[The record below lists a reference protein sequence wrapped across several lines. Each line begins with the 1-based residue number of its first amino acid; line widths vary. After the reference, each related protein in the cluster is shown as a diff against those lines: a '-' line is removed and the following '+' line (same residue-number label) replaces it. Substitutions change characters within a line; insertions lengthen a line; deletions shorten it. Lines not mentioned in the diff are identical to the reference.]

1 MPLTTPDPVMA
12 RLDRLE
18 RESRRWRRVALGSW
32 LAIAALLLL
41 GQSPPRA
48 PRPASPARTVEAE
61 RFVLRDARGRAGAML
76 GWEADDTP
84 RLVLHDPTGQPRT
97 VLAIGAGGAP
107 GLTLLDADGKTVR
120 AALVVGPDGAPGLA
134 LFDPAGKPRLAA
146 ALFHASGSARA
157 TSGREPAPAIVA
169 YDAAGVVRATF
180 GLRGADATAGLELAD
195 GRGAARAVLRVRP
208 DGAPDLTFVRQ
219 VAEAIAHHINGY
231 KVVVT
236 KSTVPT
242 GTGRMIEQILRSND
256 GDREFSVVSNPEFLR
271 EGSAIADFL
280 RPDRIVIGAS
290 DARAIEVMKEVYGPL
305 FLAETPFVITDVASA
320 ELIKYASNGF
330 LAVKISFINEIAR
343 LCELMGADVHDV
355 SRGMGLDGRIGS
367 RFLLAGPGFG
377 GSCFPKDTAAAVDL
391 ARQHGYRFRIIE
403 SAICVNAETKAR
415 MIEKIA
421 AAAGPLAGR
430 TVGVLGLSF
439 KPETD
444 DIRESPALAV
454 ISDLVAAGASVR
466 AFDPAA
472 MENARAIF
480 PDLHYATD
488 AYDCA
493 TGADVLVLT
502 TEWNEFRALDFGR
515 LAKLMRSKTVVD
527 LRNVYDPREL
537 RAAGWSYTGVG
548 RS

>member
-1 MPLTTPDPVMA
+1 MNICVVGTGYVGLVTGA
-12 RLDRLE
+12 C
-18 RESRRWRRVALGSW
+18 
-32 LAIAALLLL
+32 LADFGMTVLCVDKDEAKIAALQAGRIPIYEPGLEEIVAKN
-41 GQSPPRA
+41 Q
-48 PRPASPARTVEAE
+48 
-61 RFVLRDARGRAGAML
+61 RAG
-76 GWEADDTP
+76 
-84 RLVLHDPTGQPRT
+84 RLRFTTDLKSGIQSA
-97 VLAIGAGGAP
+97 LAIFIA
-107 GLTLLDADGKTVR
+107 
-120 AALVVGPDGAPGLA
+120 VGTPP
-134 LFDPAGKPRLAA
+134 
-146 ALFHASGSARA
+146 
-157 TSGREPAPAIVA
+157 
-169 YDAAGVVRATF
+169 
-180 GLRGADATAGLELAD
+180 
-195 GRGAARAVLRVRP
+195 RP

-219 VAEAIAHHINGY
+219 VAEAIANHMNGY

-242 GTGRMIEQILRSND
+242 GTGRMIEQILRSKD

-355 SRGMGLDGRIGS
+355 SRGMGLDRRIGS

-403 SAICVNAETKAR
+403 SAISVNAETKAR

-454 ISDLVAAGASVR
+454 ISDLVAAGASIR

-472 MENARAIF
+472 MDNTRAIF
-480 PDLHYATD
+480 PDLYFGSD

-493 TGADVLVLT
+493 TGADVLVLA

-515 LAKLMRSKTVVD
+515 LARLMRSRTVVD
-527 LRNVYDPREL
+527 LRNVYEPREL

>member
-1 MPLTTPDPVMA
+1 VNICVVGTGYVGLVTGACLADFGMNVVCVDKDEAKIGALQAGRIPIYEPGLEEIVAKNERAGRLRFTTD
-12 RLDRLE
+12 LQSGI
-18 RESRRWRRVALGSW
+18 ESA
-32 LAIAALLLL
+32 LAIFIAV
-41 GQSPPRA
+41 GTPPN
-48 PRPASPARTVEAE
+48 
-61 RFVLRDARGRAGAML
+61 
-76 GWEADDTP
+76 
-84 RLVLHDPTGQPRT
+84 
-97 VLAIGAGGAP
+97 
-107 GLTLLDADGKTVR
+107 
-120 AALVVGPDGAPGLA
+120 PDG
-134 LFDPAGKPRLAA
+134 
-146 ALFHASGSARA
+146 S
-157 TSGREPAPAIVA
+157 
-169 YDAAGVVRATF
+169 
-180 GLRGADATAGLELAD
+180 
-195 GRGAARAVLRVRP
+195 
-208 DGAPDLTFVRQ
+208 PDLTFVRQ
-219 VAEAIAHHINGY
+219 VAEAIARYMNGY

-242 GTGRMIEQILRSND
+242 GTGKMIEQILRSKE
-256 GDREFSVVSNPEFLR
+256 GKSEFSVVSNPEFLR

-290 DARAIEVMKEVYGPL
+290 DARAIEVMKEIYSPL

-343 LCELMGADVHDV
+343 LCEVMGADVHDV
-355 SRGMGLDGRIGS
+355 ARGMGLDRRIGS

-377 GSCFPKDTAAAVDL
+377 GSCFPKDTAAAIDL
-391 ARQHGYRFRIIE
+391 ARQQGYRFRIIE
-403 SAICVNAETKAR
+403 AAVEVNSETKAR

-430 TVGVLGLSF
+430 TAAVLGLSF

-444 DIRESPALAV
+444 DIRESPALSV

-472 MENARAIF
+472 MPNAKALF
-480 PDLHYATD
+480 PDLYYAKD

-493 TGADVLVLT
+493 DGADVLVLA

-515 LAKLMRSKTVVD
+515 LARLLKSKTVVD
-527 LRNVYDPREL
+527 LRNVYDPAEL
-537 RAAGWSYTGVG
+537 KAAGWRYTGVG

>member
-1 MPLTTPDPVMA
+1 MNICVVGTGYVGLVTGA
-12 RLDRLE
+12 C
-18 RESRRWRRVALGSW
+18 
-32 LAIAALLLL
+32 LADFGMTVLCVDKDEAKIAALQAGRIPIYEPGLEEIVAKN
-41 GQSPPRA
+41 Q
-48 PRPASPARTVEAE
+48 
-61 RFVLRDARGRAGAML
+61 RAG
-76 GWEADDTP
+76 
-84 RLVLHDPTGQPRT
+84 RLRFTTDLKSGIQSA
-97 VLAIGAGGAP
+97 LAIFIA
-107 GLTLLDADGKTVR
+107 
-120 AALVVGPDGAPGLA
+120 VGTPP
-134 LFDPAGKPRLAA
+134 
-146 ALFHASGSARA
+146 
-157 TSGREPAPAIVA
+157 
-169 YDAAGVVRATF
+169 
-180 GLRGADATAGLELAD
+180 
-195 GRGAARAVLRVRP
+195 RP

-355 SRGMGLDGRIGS
+355 SRGMGLDRRIGS

-493 TGADVLVLT
+493 TGADVLVLA

-527 LRNVYDPREL
+527 LRNVYEPREL
-537 RAAGWSYTGVG
+537 RAGGWSYTGVG